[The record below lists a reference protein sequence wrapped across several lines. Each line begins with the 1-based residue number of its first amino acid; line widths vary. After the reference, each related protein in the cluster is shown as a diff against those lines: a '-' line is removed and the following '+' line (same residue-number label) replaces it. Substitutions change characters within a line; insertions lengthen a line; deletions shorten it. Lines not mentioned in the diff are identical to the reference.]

1 MHPRTFRMLA
11 ATSLLAGAL
20 AACTDTSANDA
31 RPANDAAPRP
41 VVVERVALSERVPVR
56 TMVGSVRAAV
66 ESDLGFRVAGKI
78 SERLVKAGD
87 SVVAGQPLF
96 RLDAT
101 DLDLQRAQAQA
112 ELEAATVNLDTANAR
127 EQRQIA
133 LRRNGFA
140 TDLAVETA
148 QAQTAEGRGRLDRAR
163 RALDL
168 ASNAA
173 SYAVLVADTGGIVTI
188 TNAEPGQVV
197 AAGMVVARLARAEGR
212 DVVVAVP
219 EALVERVRVA
229 RASAELWSAQ
239 GRPVEATLRE
249 LSPTADPATRTFQA
263 RFRLP
268 DALAD
273 IPIGLTATISL
284 REPASERVARL
295 PITAIFAQGA
305 GAQVFVVDAATGRLT
320 LRPVTITGYD
330 GRHALVG
337 SGLSEGDLVVAIGV
351 QRLDPAVRVRVV
363 ETRGRGA

>member
-1 MHPRTFRMLA
+1 MRPRSLA
-11 ATSLLAGAL
+11 IVALLPLL

-31 RPANDAAPRP
+31 RPARDDAPRP
-41 VVVERVALSERVPVR
+41 VVVERVVLAERVPER
-56 TMVGSVRAAV
+56 TLVGSVRAAV

-87 SVVAGQPLF
+87 RVVAGQPLF

-112 ELEAATVNLDTANAR
+112 ELEAATINLDAATGR

-148 QAQTAEGRGRLDRAR
+148 QAQTAEGRGRLD
-163 RALDL
+163 L
-168 ASNAA
+168 ATNAA
-173 SYAVLVADTGGIVTI
+173 SYAVLLADTAGIVTM

-197 AAGMVVARLARAEGR
+197 AAGMLVARLARAEGR

-219 EALVERVRVA
+219 EALVERVRAA
-229 RASAELWSAQ
+229 RASAELWSSR
-239 GRPVEATLRE
+239 GRTVAVSLRE
-249 LSPTADPATRTFQA
+249 LSPTADPATRTFLA

-273 IPIGLTATISL
+273 LPIGLTATIGL
-284 REPASERVARL
+284 REPDGERIARL
-295 PITAIFAQGA
+295 PITAIHAQGA
-305 GAQVFVVDAATGRLT
+305 GPSVFVVDTTTGTLT
-320 LRPVTITGYD
+320 SRPVTIAGYE
-330 GRHALVG
+330 GRLALVSAG
-337 SGLSEGDLVVAIGV
+337 VADGDLVVALGV
-351 QRLDPAVRVRVV
+351 QRLDASSRVRVV
-363 ETRGRGA
+363 EPRGRGA